1 MLGPGVLALQEALD
15 VCRNLLTLAGEILT
29 LDKFLCGRDPV
40 PAGALRDIHA
50 SVGHTNDVLNDEA
63 VHAKADHA
71 QSAGNVMLTHHSIA
85 DHPLAEQPGHHL
97 SLFRPGFRH
106 TD

>member
-40 PAGALRDIHA
+40 PARALRDIHA
-50 SVGHTNDVLNDEA
+50 SIRHTNDVLNGEA
-63 VHAKADHA
+63 VHGKPGHA
-71 QSAGNVMLTHHSIA
+71 EAASNGVLAQHRIAG
-85 DHPLAEQPGHHL
+85 HPLAQALRHYPGL
-97 SLFRPGFRH
+97 
-106 TD
+106 